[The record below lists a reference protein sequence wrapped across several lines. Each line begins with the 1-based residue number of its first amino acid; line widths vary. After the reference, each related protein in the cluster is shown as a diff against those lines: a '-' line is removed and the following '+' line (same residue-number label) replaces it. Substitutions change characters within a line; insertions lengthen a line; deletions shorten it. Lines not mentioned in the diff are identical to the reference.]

1 MADAGPPRFVSTR
14 DERPEPKLYTLDDAV
29 LLGWAPPDEAGGL
42 PGMFVPTA
50 IPTLSKAELQRW
62 RGLSYKEVCFELLSL
77 FRDDESSVITS
88 DELRSLVLDSE
99 CKLVPVVSLDS
110 PSSAR
115 KVHVAELWHGPTLAF
130 KDLSICI
137 FICGDLGRHRERG
150 DRRRAHHGMHPHLRH
165 GALSFTGHFVCDSG
179 ARVADGEAR
188 GAPQH

>member
-99 CKLVPVVSLDS
+99 CKLVPVPAGGLRGVVPVGGS
-110 PSSAR
+110 
-115 KVHVAELWHGPTLAF
+115 
-130 KDLSICI
+130 
-137 FICGDLGRHRERG
+137 GR
-150 DRRRAHHGMHPHLRH
+150 
-165 GALSFTGHFVCDSG
+165 SG
-179 ARVADGEAR
+179 AGEVEGIEDGGAR
-188 GAPQH
+188 ARHQDHCPTCVLHSRCFHSLHSRLAKGPGPRGPHPAPRASPF

>member
-1 MADAGPPRFVSTR
+1 MKGLGKRVSSGGSHTEPRTRERVAAAMADAGPPRFVSTR

-110 PSSAR
+110 I
-115 KVHVAELWHGPTLAF
+115 HVAELWHGPTLAF

-137 FICGDLGRHRERG
+137 FMKVSVG
-150 DRRRAHHGMHPHLRH
+150 PS
-165 GALSFTGHFVCDSG
+165 LSLWL
-179 ARVADGEAR
+179 
-188 GAPQH
+188 